1 MRDPGLDIF
10 DKAIALAKKSTMQ
23 QKHGAIVVYNGE
35 ILGQG
40 FNHMA
45 SFMSHSW
52 SCHAEMGAIL
62 SIRKKDKW
70 KICESTL
77 VVVRVGSDNDVKLSK
92 PCANCTREIEKY
104 GIKKIFFST

>member
-77 VVVRVGSDNDVKLSK
+77 VVVRVGSDARD
-92 PCANCTREIEKY
+92 REIRYQKN
-104 GIKKIFFST
+104 ILFNLKTILLF